1 MASDDS
7 PASLSFVDLEPI
19 DPAELA
25 PIVVKRFRKSLPLAA
40 ASQASGSAAAPPAS
54 AQDSP
59 ASLRSWSVV
68 VPAST
73 DVARELSFA
82 DLQPDASASAP
93 LPGPLDVIARLP
105 VGSRSSFECP
115 VLRDVSDALPRP
127 LLFAP
132 KEPSPTSSSSP
143 LPRPS
148 FAPASRY
155 DKGPAHRLDVAL
167 PSAALV
173 PSGSPVAGCGAVPVL
188 PSKQAASFAIRSFA
202 VAGGKST
209 FSAAASASALPEPSF
224 RTSSGAL
231 EKEWLQARGLWS
243 RVVPWL
249 LPLSSFLQELLG
261 KPNCTELLELVWRRN
276 SATTV
281 KRYLQSLFRV
291 FSMLEDL
298 EVPFPSFSQLQLHD
312 AVLALH
318 RTFDGSLTFGD
329 NVLKALRWSQKA
341 FQLDLPSLHSGIFA
355 STALFQRTGE
365 KREATPIPLAFAVWL
380 EFSFLKGIEDMA
392 ERMFVGAVLLCLW
405 ASLRFGDAQHV
416 RWSSL
421 LFDVNT
427 LRGWCYKTKTHP
439 RGTPF
444 AVTSGGFCGSNP
456 GHDWLALLCL
466 SLNEVLAQCRQC
478 FAAACDPDALFFSF
492 DAGAPSFVP
501 LSYGQALLRL
511 RSLAS
516 RWSEE
521 IGLASTQWIS
531 GLSLH
536 SLKATFLSY
545 GAQTNQSE
553 QDRAV
558 QGHHKLGSVALYGR
572 DDCLPALRL
581 QRAVVSCF
589 SKGWRAQTPL
599 QRGLLTLQEP
609 PVVLPASDF
618 ALRLDL
624 SQVHWLL
631 RFDSGQCLAEDS
643 ELSTMPAEVMVTAP
657 PSPSSDAPVVADALP
672 VTSVAPAPGDV
683 SEAESED
690 LGQPDEVNLISAL
703 QGKVLHL
710 NVSGPGCPPRPACG
724 CFAKGW
730 KHVLEPGPAFQFCR
744 HPACN
749 KAVWY
754 D

>member
-105 VGSRSSFECP
+105 VGSRSSFERP

-132 KEPSPTSSSSP
+132 KEPSSTSSSSP

-188 PSKQAASFAIRSFA
+188 PSKQAASYAIRSFA

-231 EKEWLQARGLWS
+231 EKEWLQVRGLWS

-249 LPLSSFLQELLG
+249 FPLSSFLQELLG

-365 KREATPIPLAFAVWL
+365 KREATPIPLAF
-380 EFSFLKGIEDMA
+380 
-392 ERMFVGAVLLCLW
+392 
-405 ASLRFGDAQHV
+405 
-416 RWSSL
+416 
-421 LFDVNT
+421 
-427 LRGWCYKTKTHP
+427 
-439 RGTPF
+439 
-444 AVTSGGFCGSNP
+444 
-456 GHDWLALLCL
+456 
-466 SLNEVLAQCRQC
+466 
-478 FAAACDPDALFFSF
+478 
-492 DAGAPSFVP
+492 
-501 LSYGQALLRL
+501 
-511 RSLAS
+511 
-516 RWSEE
+516 
-521 IGLASTQWIS
+521 
-531 GLSLH
+531 
-536 SLKATFLSY
+536 
-545 GAQTNQSE
+545 
-553 QDRAV
+553 
-558 QGHHKLGSVALYGR
+558 
-572 DDCLPALRL
+572 
-581 QRAVVSCF
+581 
-589 SKGWRAQTPL
+589 
-599 QRGLLTLQEP
+599 
-609 PVVLPASDF
+609 
-618 ALRLDL
+618 
-624 SQVHWLL
+624 
-631 RFDSGQCLAEDS
+631 
-643 ELSTMPAEVMVTAP
+643 
-657 PSPSSDAPVVADALP
+657 
-672 VTSVAPAPGDV
+672 
-683 SEAESED
+683 
-690 LGQPDEVNLISAL
+690 
-703 QGKVLHL
+703 
-710 NVSGPGCPPRPACG
+710 
-724 CFAKGW
+724 
-730 KHVLEPGPAFQFCR
+730 
-744 HPACN
+744 
-749 KAVWY
+749 
-754 D
+754 